1 MQQLGS
7 TNKEPKM
14 VTHLWRKKLYFAT
27 CKRVQYYR
35 LELSCHLRY
44 ICSMYTKYK
53 NAGAILHAQL
63 LQIPEIILYAW
74 TYPSVKLRCVNG
86 SPLDDSSSEM
96 RSRCKSKEA
105 NAGQQPNEIH
115 GWTANIHCCK
125 KKQCYSETVL
135 ANECRWASKRKY
147 DDTGTNTYK
156 ATGVVI
162 HNLLLRYACAH
173 TLSLNP
179 ELWIHAIANMPDK
192 FVGHGK
198 NP

>member
-1 MQQLGS
+1 
-7 TNKEPKM
+7 
-14 VTHLWRKKLYFAT
+14 
-27 CKRVQYYR
+27 
-35 LELSCHLRY
+35 
-44 ICSMYTKYK
+44 MYTKYK

-125 KKQCYSETVL
+125 KS
-135 ANECRWASKRKY
+135 S
-147 DDTGTNTYK
+147 
-156 ATGVVI
+156 
-162 HNLLLRYACAH
+162 
-173 TLSLNP
+173 
-179 ELWIHAIANMPDK
+179 AIAKLHWPTNAVEPAKENMMTRAQTLIK
-192 FVGHGK
+192 QLVLLFITFYYGTHAHILFLWTLNFEFMRLQTCRTNLWVMGRTRNYRG
-198 NP
+198 